1 MAMRRGSIEQ
11 RLARLRRQAE
21 LVGSLQQRTIPSALS
36 IMEASGLTPDPW
48 QAEILGSTVARVLM
62 LCARQTGKSTLAACL
77 ALSAALERPSLIL
90 LLSPSVR
97 QSQELFR
104 KVLAPYRGLKGSVP
118 THQQSSLRLELANG
132 SRIVSLPGTEQT
144 IRGYSGV
151 RLLIIDEA
159 ARVPDALYLAVR
171 PMLAVSGGQLVCLS
185 TPFGKRGFFF
195 QEWAAGE
202 GWHKVKVTAEQCPR
216 ISTAFLAE
224 ERRSL
229 GDWWYRQEY
238 LCEFS
243 EAIDQVF
250 AYDDIMAA
258 FNPEVSPLFAEKPL
272 SEDEAMEPVVTPL
285 FSEGAA

>member
-1 MAMRRGSIEQ
+1 VPGFKRSLRASVVDLVTQSFPPAI
-11 RLARLRRQAE
+11 AR
-21 LVGSLQQRTIPSALS
+21 AL
-36 IMEASGLTPDPW
+36 
-48 QAEILGSTVARVLM
+48 
-62 LCARQTGKSTLAACL
+62 
-77 ALSAALERPSLIL
+77 
-90 LLSPSVR
+90 
-97 QSQELFR
+97 
-104 KVLAPYRGLKGSVP
+104 KVLEPYRGLKRSVP
-118 THQQSSLRLELANG
+118 THQESSLRLELANG

-195 QEWAAGE
+195 QEWTAGE

-216 ISTAFLAE
+216 ISPTFLAE

-238 LCEFS
+238 LCEFR
-243 EAIDQVF
+243 EVIDQVF

-258 FNPEVSPLFAEKPL
+258 FNPEISPLFAANPL
-272 SEDEAMEPVVTPL
+272 SEDAAMEPVVTPL
-285 FSEGAA
+285 FSEGVA